1 MKIKSILCTLL
12 CCILLAGLTPAAS
25 AAERLTASI
34 ASGPVTLNGCAVEN
48 RTAQYPLLL
57 YSNITYFPMT
67 YRLCRFLGLAT
78 EWDDGTRTLSITQ
91 TGERGPYV
99 PDTGHAGRSGR
110 VSVSRVDYPVEVN
123 GTAIDNSTAI
133 YPLFNY
139 GGVTYFPLT
148 FSYAF
153 WAFGWDYQWD
163 EENGLRIDSSAS
175 KPLPDTTVDTGNE
188 DLDSILELLGVFYRE
203 SRSYAGTLLDKR
215 TGTSE
220 DFTAETAVS
229 DSLDFFQVG
238 LTAQPFVFHSQLN
251 GLQAGYRNRDLTVLE
266 PQLVISGIPTGPL
279 PSQGPDGPYTGPYR
293 DPHAEDGEGV
303 YLAYC
308 FLTCQFSG
316 QRANMLRSSQAVF
329 DASGP
334 ESASVTVPVD
344 CPYKDFSSYRLTVTY
359 NPSSRNIISLSF
371 ASENYVLTMTP
382 SA

>member
-1 MKIKSILCTLL
+1 MKIRSVLCALL
-12 CCILLAGLTPAAS
+12 CCVLLAGLSPAAA
-25 AAERLTASI
+25 AAERLTASA

-67 YRLCRFLGLAT
+67 YHLCRFLGLAT
-78 EWDDGTRTLSITQ
+78 DWDSDTRTLSITQ

-99 PDTGHAGRSGR
+99 PDTGHTGHSGR
-110 VSVSRVDYPVEVN
+110 VSVTRVDYPVKVN
-123 GTAIDNSTAI
+123 GVSIDNSEAD

-148 FSYAF
+148 FDYAVR
-153 WAFGWDYQWD
+153 AFGWDYQWD
-163 EENGLRIDSSAS
+163 GEKGLRIDSSAS
-175 KPLPDTTVDTGNE
+175 KPLPDTAVDTGNGE
-188 DLDSILELLGVFYRE
+188 LDSVLELLDSFYRE
-203 SRSYAGTLLDKR
+203 GHSYAGTLLDKR
-215 TGTSE
+215 TGSAE
-220 DFTAETAVS
+220 AFTAETAVS

-238 LTAQPFVFHSQLN
+238 LIAQPFVFHSQLN

-371 ASENYVLTMTP
+371 ASENCVLTMTP